1 MIDKSLVVHY
11 YRKCVEY
18 RKGADKLY
26 DPNDDMSMCNAA
38 FQLALCGEFALNL
51 LLALSGKDTVR
62 THNHRVLI
70 KCCGEEGIRIPKEF
84 RVIADDIYEFEAA
97 SRYDASFAVDM
108 ETYKDVLFGL
118 DKLLGVIDSYY
129 LKPIV
134 DDLRS
139 KLPCSVSGLYSDYE
153 IFTQYYII

>member
-84 RVIADDIYEFEAA
+84 RVIADDIYEFEA
-97 SRYDASFAVDM
+97 STRYDSDF
-108 ETYKDVLFGL
+108 VLDSDIYSRVEDATTVLL
-118 DKLLGVIDSYY
+118 DIINKYNI
-129 LKPIV
+129 KPVSDGI
-134 DDLRS
+134 RC
-139 KLPCSVSGLYSDYE
+139 KLP
-153 IFTQYYII
+153 